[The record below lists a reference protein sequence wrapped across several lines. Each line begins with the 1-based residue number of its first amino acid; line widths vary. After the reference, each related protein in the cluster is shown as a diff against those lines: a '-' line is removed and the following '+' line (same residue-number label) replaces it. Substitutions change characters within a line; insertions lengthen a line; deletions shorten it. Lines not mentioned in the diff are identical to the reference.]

1 MLMQLNDFF
10 LHTKAIYYYYYH
22 HYLSIEYLFKI
33 YIFINFINK
42 DQFFNPKVRTQI
54 HAVIILG
61 GRGIQGCICINQFVG
76 PSW

>member
-1 MLMQLNDFF
+1 MLMQLIDFF
-10 LHTKAIYYYYYH
+10 
-22 HYLSIEYLFKI
+22 
-33 YIFINFINK
+33 YIQKQFTIIIINFINK